1 MAGSKQGGIAVEDR
15 SETHDK
21 AALPTL
27 TEDLER
33 ASQSDIPLNGLSS
46 RNARFYEHRTKKVP
60 LVEMNH
66 SLARQELTV
75 PPSFAQSQ
83 FETIIR
89 RQRNSPHGLKII
101 DIPPRFPNLD
111 NEWEF
116 AVCFIAQSADSLI
129 IYHTQRDGGQYDT
142 LISKNQT

>member
-1 MAGSKQGGIAVEDR
+1 MAGSKQGGITVEDR
-15 SETHDK
+15 FETHDK

-27 TEDLER
+27 TGDLER
-33 ASQSDIPLNGLSS
+33 ASQSDIPSLNGLSS

-60 LVEMNH
+60 LVEMNG
-66 SLARQELTV
+66 SLARQELTG

-101 DIPPRFPNLD
+101 DIPPRVFRTSTMNGNLLY
-111 NEWEF
+111 
-116 AVCFIAQSADSLI
+116 VSL
-129 IYHTQRDGGQYDT
+129 
-142 LISKNQT
+142 LNLQTHSSYTILKGMGVNPIP